1 MNQAQAL
8 YQLQKFDQDI
18 SQRKSRLAEIE
29 ALLGEDTRVRAAG
42 QTLAQAETDL
52 APWRAQAADLDLEI
66 RSVTAKAEAVEQR
79 LYSGA
84 VSNPKELQDMQE
96 EIASLKRR
104 RARLEDD
111 LLEAMI
117 AVETGQQTLDEA
129 RADLEQTTAQWER
142 DQHDLLAEQAA
153 LEQQIAAQRE
163 QRAALKT
170 EIAPQNLEI
179 YKRLFRTRQGQ
190 VVAPLQDSNCQT
202 CGVGQTTKT
211 VQEVRQARELVT
223 CENCGRILVIL

>member
-8 YQLQKFDQDI
+8 YQLQKLDQDI

-29 ALLGEDTRVRAAG
+29 VLLGEDTRVQAAG
-42 QTLAQAETDL
+42 QTVAQAEKAL
-52 APWRAQAADLDLEI
+52 APWRTQASDLDLEI
-66 RSVTAKAEAVEQR
+66 KSVTAKAEAVEQR

-117 AVETGQQTLDEA
+117 AVEDGQQALAEA
-129 RADLEQTTAQWER
+129 HATLEQATAQWER
-142 DQHDLLAEQAA
+142 DQHDLLAEQTGHQSQLLA
-153 LEQQIAAQRE
+153 LRE
-163 QRAALKT
+163 QRAALKS
-170 EIAPQNLEI
+170 EITPASLET
-179 YKRLFRTRQGQ
+179 YKRLFRGKQGQ
-190 VVAPLQDSNCQT
+190 VVAPLQDTNCQF
-202 CGVGQTTKT
+202 CGVSQTSKT
-211 VQEVRQARELVT
+211 VQEARQARELVY